1 MNTHRIIK
9 NRAVHLTISLLAAT
23 LLAATGVSAETPR
36 TGTLNANRVNLRQGP
51 GLNETVVGMVFKEG
65 TELEVAAQE
74 GDWVKVNSES
84 GSAWIHGRY
93 LDIAEDESVPEKQAQ
108 ASPTASEPIAQ
119 LSDNS
124 RTDLTTTENRTENEG
139 SDISQS
145 GFGYKQALEKV
156 MDLVFVYLDSL
167 EKRKDIGPLEKQQK
181 AIEFIRNV
189 RWGPDNKYYFWI
201 NDLDGK
207 MIMEPLYPQT
217 EGTDTIKYQDL
228 NNREIFVE
236 FISKSLNK
244 GQTFINHNSLGY
256 DTNWNPRVSL
266 VRLFEAWDWVV
277 GTYVQLDDIEAYE
290 EPAELQFIIPLAPIT
305 DELPASAS

>member
-1 MNTHRIIK
+1 MIIC
-9 NRAVHLTISLLAAT
+9 LLAVM
-23 LLAATGVSAETPR
+23 LLASTGIAAESPR

-51 GLNETVVGMVFKEG
+51 GLNEPVIGMVFKEG
-65 TELEVAAQE
+65 TVLEVVAQE

-108 ASPTASEPIAQ
+108 ASQKANEPIAQ
-119 LSDNS
+119 L
-124 RTDLTTTENRTENEG
+124 TENSQAAPTATGIRTKNE
-139 SDISQS
+139 DLDTSQA
-145 GFGYKQALEKV
+145 GFEYKQALGRV

-167 EKRKDIGPLEKQQK
+167 EQRKDIDPLEKQQK

-201 NDLDGK
+201 NDLEGK

-217 EGTDTIKYQDL
+217 EGTNAIKYKDL
-228 NNREIFVE
+228 NNREIFIE
-236 FISKSLNK
+236 FISKSLDQ

-266 VRLFEAWDWVV
+266 VRLFQAWDWIV
-277 GTYVQLDDIEAYE
+277 GTYVELDDIEAYE
-290 EPAELQFIIPLAPIT
+290 EPAELQFIIPLAPIK
-305 DELPASAS
+305 DNRPASAS